1 MADVKP
7 QFTVVDDEPE
17 AAARPPRDTAML
29 MMALRAL
36 SQRAVAAIAD
46 LFMLAT
52 VGLVFWITNA
62 ISAAPSNAQITTL
75 GVFAT
80 FVLIANFIVRKF

>member
-1 MADVKP
+1 MAP
-7 QFTVVDDEPE
+7 QFTVVEEDEPKTTL
-17 AAARPPRDTAML
+17 PSRDTATFML
-29 MMALRAL
+29 ALKAL

-52 VGLVFWITNA
+52 VGLVFWIANA
-62 ISAAPSNAQITTL
+62 ISANPTNAQIVTL
-75 GVFAT
+75 GVFAV

>member
-1 MADVKP
+1 MAP
-7 QFTVVDDEPE
+7 QFTVVEDDEPKVTT
-17 AAARPPRDTAML
+17 PPSRDTAML
-29 MMALRAL
+29 MTALKAL
-36 SQRAVAAIAD
+36 SQRAIAAIAD

-52 VGLVFWITNA
+52 VGLVFWIANA
-62 ISAAPSNAQITTL
+62 ISENPTNAQIVTL

>member
-1 MADVKP
+1 MAEGKP
-7 QFTVVDDEPE
+7 QFTVVEDEPE
-17 AAARPPRDTAML
+17 VVVRPPRDTAML
-29 MMALRAL
+29 MIALKAL
-36 SQRAVAAIAD
+36 SQRAIAAIAD

-75 GVFAT
+75 AVFAT